1 MFDMDR
7 NRIEQCM
14 SLRPVVLDPGSGVFK
29 AGYAGEE
36 YPIHCFQNVVGLPH
50 LYDELAINERRNRFL
65 KKLNGYSV
73 SIEKYIVG
81 EEALNKRHN
90 HTLSYP
96 MEKGMVLDWDKM
108 EYVFEH
114 TFLNLLNNNPEETL
128 VLITEPVIP
137 LKKNREKMAEFLF
150 DVFQVPGM
158 HSVNQAVLA
167 LYSSGRTTGLVIDSG
182 DTLTQAVPIFDG
194 CLLSH
199 AVEKLELG
207 GRDVTN
213 NLQRLF
219 MERGFNFNS
228 TAEHHFV
235 RELKESTRNIVYVNV
250 DPNITSEDI
259 ASKCLGQVR
268 EKEFEVSYTL
278 PDRQVITIGRERL
291 RCTEMLFTPS
301 LIGKE
306 SLGISALAW
315 KSIMNCERD
324 VKKDLYSNI
333 VLVGGN
339 TMFKG
344 FKERINKDLEMYMRA
359 NTLLRTVKIHA
370 DVLRQFSAWVGGS
383 VVASLS
389 TFQDLIVTIEEWDD
403 YGASIL
409 ERKFDRM

>member
-1 MFDMDR
+1 
-7 NRIEQCM
+7 
-14 SLRPVVLDPGSGVFK
+14 
-29 AGYAGEE
+29 
-36 YPIHCFQNVVGLPH
+36 
-50 LYDELAINERRNRFL
+50 
-65 KKLNGYSV
+65 
-73 SIEKYIVG
+73 
-81 EEALNKRHN
+81 
-90 HTLSYP
+90 
-96 MEKGMVLDWDKM
+96 
-108 EYVFEH
+108 
-114 TFLNLLNNNPEETL
+114 LNLLNNNPEETL